1 MTKAFVGH
9 MTILTHYFRLPGA
22 RPMVIKLLYLE
33 ATHSVAIGRNNF
45 NKLIYDTYRHIVGS
59 LWMHHTET

>member
-1 MTKAFVGH
+1 MKPKRIEKVIMTKAFVGH

-33 ATHSVAIGRNNF
+33 ATHCRNW
-45 NKLIYDTYRHIVGS
+45 S
-59 LWMHHTET
+59 